1 MSYSRDVAEELH
13 ALKREVSHTLKAGAE
28 EWRTISRESA
38 HSLSG
43 ELKTFLT
50 DLRDTLALDE
60 AEIEKAFAG
69 RAIPALAT
77 ALAVGIAIG
86 FVLRRKP

>member
-1 MSYSRDVAEELH
+1 MSYSRDIVEELH
-13 ALKREVSHTLKAGAE
+13 ALKREAGQTLKASAE
-28 EWRTISRESA
+28 EWRTASREKA

-60 AEIEKAFAG
+60 SEIERAFAG

-86 FVLRRKP
+86 FVLRRKA